1 MNSTMQETISVI
13 DQGYLNDNRQHVKR
27 MVRSYL
33 DKNGLSHSQFRR
45 TMVAIENAAKQ
56 RNGCLVWVNDS
67 GYVLGVVVNDMGHNS
82 LAILQVHGVK
92 IRDVFTQILEFAKI
106 AGIKKVVLQS
116 YRKRSVV
123 KRWLGPK
130 WKIGPTLFETRI

>member
-1 MNSTMQETISVI
+1 MLCWGALQPVPTAGRSSCGTATRRYYNMNSTMQETISVI

-67 GYVLGVVVNDMGHNS
+67 GYVLGVVVNDM
-82 LAILQVHGVK
+82 
-92 IRDVFTQILEFAKI
+92 
-106 AGIKKVVLQS
+106 
-116 YRKRSVV
+116 
-123 KRWLGPK
+123 
-130 WKIGPTLFETRI
+130 